1 MSLRHYL
8 VLLIVGTLACWSA
21 WFVVLFNI
29 DPKQSG
35 FVGLAGFYASLFLA
49 ALGTLTVLGFVF
61 RKAFSHDPIAIHHIG
76 VAVRQGLFLAL
87 AGTAALLLLGTGMFT
102 WWAVGLLVAGFT
114 LLEFFFLTRDV

>member
-29 DPKQSG
+29 DPTQSG

-49 ALGTLTVLGFVF
+49 ALGTFTVLGFVF
-61 RKAFSHDPIAIHHIG
+61 RKAFLRDPIAIHHIG

-87 AGTAALLLLGTGMFT
+87 AGVGALLLLGTGMFT

-114 LLEFFFLTRDV
+114 LLEFFFLTRNA